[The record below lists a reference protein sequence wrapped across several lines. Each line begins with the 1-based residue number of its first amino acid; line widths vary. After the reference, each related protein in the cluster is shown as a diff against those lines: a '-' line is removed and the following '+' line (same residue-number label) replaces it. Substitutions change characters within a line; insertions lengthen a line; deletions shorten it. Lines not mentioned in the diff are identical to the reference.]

1 MKYKLI
7 VFDLDGVI
15 LDSKKNMQI
24 SWQNIKD
31 RFDIKQ
37 SFDDYFE
44 KIGRPFKM
52 ILDDLKIYNNQNL
65 IEKLYFESTISNE
78 KHLKFYDGVFQTLQY
93 LKKKNI
99 KISICTSKKL
109 ENTLRI
115 LKKISIN
122 FDSIVCPSENLR
134 GKPFPDQLLQSINL
148 VGMKN
153 TDALYV
159 GDTKIDQET
168 AYNAKVKFVF
178 AKYGYG
184 KNENMVADSIVKFS
198 DIINFL

>member
-78 KHLKFYDGVFQTLQY
+78 KYLKFYDGVFQTLQY

-115 LKKISIN
+115 LKKININ

-168 AYNAKVKFVF
+168 ASNAKVKFVF

-198 DIINFL
+198 DIIDFL

>member
-93 LKKKNI
+93 LKKK
-99 KISICTSKKL
+99 
-109 ENTLRI
+109 
-115 LKKISIN
+115 
-122 FDSIVCPSENLR
+122 
-134 GKPFPDQLLQSINL
+134 
-148 VGMKN
+148 
-153 TDALYV
+153 Y
-159 GDTKIDQET
+159 
-168 AYNAKVKFVF
+168 
-178 AKYGYG
+178 
-184 KNENMVADSIVKFS
+184 
-198 DIINFL
+198 

>member
-198 DIINFL
+198 DIIDFL